1 MTGPVNQGPGLRVGP
16 IRHFASEEKMTMR
29 TFDFAPLFRSTVG
42 FDRVTQL
49 LDAVT
54 REETGNGY
62 PPYNIEKTSD
72 DTYRVV
78 MAVAGFGENDITI
91 TQHENT
97 LIVAG
102 RQAEQNEPAQFLYRG
117 IAGRAFERRF
127 ELADFIRVEGA
138 KLANGLLNIEL
149 KREVPEEKKPRSIK
163 VVNAQ
168 PQPAQPQLQAA
179 E

>member
-1 MTGPVNQGPGLRVGP
+1 
-16 IRHFASEEKMTMR
+16 MR
-29 TFDFAPLFRSTVG
+29 SFDFAPLFRSTVG

-72 DTYRVV
+72 DSYRVV
-78 MAVAGFGENDITI
+78 MAVAGFGENDIAI

-102 RQAEQNEPAQFLYRG
+102 RQAEQNEPAQYLHRG

-138 KLANGLLNIEL
+138 KLANGLLSVEL
-149 KREVPEEKKPRSIK
+149 KREVPEEKKPRTIK
-163 VVNAQ
+163 VVGSQ
-168 PQPAQPQLQAA
+168 PQTVQPQLQAA